1 MAKINVRSPYFVNI
15 SSNNLTSATI
25 EILIY
30 TGAANTT
37 WQGSPQYSL
46 SSTAI
51 NEKVNL

>member
-30 TGAANTT
+30 TGAAEYN
-37 WQGSPQYSL
+37 L
-46 SSTAI
+46 ARKSTI
-51 NEKVNL
+51 